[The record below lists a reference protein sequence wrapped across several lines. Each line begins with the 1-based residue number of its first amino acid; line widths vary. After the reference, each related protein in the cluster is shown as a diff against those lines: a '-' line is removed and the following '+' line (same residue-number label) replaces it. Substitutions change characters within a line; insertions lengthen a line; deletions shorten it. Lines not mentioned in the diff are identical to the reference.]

1 MKSFGVFSVTAF
13 AVFCLTSTEVLADGG
28 VVGKVNLKETKQRVR
43 KKLNMASD
51 PVCASKY
58 TEAVYSEALMV
69 NDGGTMR
76 NVFVYVSKG
85 AEGKKFDVPEKA
97 AVLDQNGCVY
107 TPRVLGVRAGQK
119 INILN
124 NDGTLH
130 NVHPKPKTNAE
141 FNQAMPKFMKK
152 KTVSFDKAEVMVP
165 VKCDVHPWMQGFVA
179 VMDHPYYG
187 VTGDGGAFELKGL
200 PAGNYTIT
208 AWHEVFGSQTQE
220 VTVKDGESASA
231 EFTYALADLKKN

>member
-1 MKSFGVFSVTAF
+1 MKTFGVLSVTAF
-13 AVFCLTSTEVLADGG
+13 AVFCLTSTEVLADGS
-28 VVGKVNLKETKQRVR
+28 VTGKVNLKEAKQPGR
-43 KKLNMASD
+43 KKLNMAAD
-51 PVCASKY
+51 PVCASKH
-58 TEAVYSEALMV
+58 TEAVRSEALLV

-85 AEGKKFDVPEKA
+85 VEGKKFDVPEEA
-97 AVLDQNGCVY
+97 AVLDQNGCIY
-107 TPRVLGVRAGQK
+107 QPRVLGVRAGQK

-130 NVHPKPKTNAE
+130 NVHPKPKTNSE

-165 VKCDVHPWMQGFVA
+165 VKCDVHPWMQGYVA

-187 VTGDGGAFELKGL
+187 VTGDGGTFELNGL
-200 PAGNYTIT
+200 PAGTYTIT
-208 AWHEVFGSQTQE
+208 AWHEVFGSQAQE
-220 VTVKDGESASA
+220 VTVTDGESASA